1 MTEGE
6 GGEYLGAPRRW
17 KLLIAPAGNVALAWA
32 AAAFGL
38 MFGVLVRDAGAEWLK
53 IVGVSTAV
61 GLSCLLAGGTFRM
74 LERIAWPSLWE
85 RRRRDL
91 YRVLSSSPPTPV
103 RWGRGVAVFTAVTA
117 ASFAAA
123 SFLGYGWE
131 VTGGWFGGVAATGVA
146 IWAAVRRTN
155 KK

>member
-1 MTEGE
+1 MIEEGK
-6 GGEYLGAPRRW
+6 GSEYLGAPHRW

-38 MFGVLVRDAGAEWLK
+38 MFGVLARDAGTEWLK
-53 IVGVSTAV
+53 VAGIAAAV
-61 GLSCLLAGGTFRM
+61 GLGCLLAGGTFRL
-74 LERIAWPSLWE
+74 LERIAWPALWE
-85 RRRRDL
+85 KRRREL
-91 YRVLSSSPPTPV
+91 YRVLSTSPAPM
-103 RWGRGVAVFTAVTA
+103 RWWRGAAVFATVTA

-146 IWAAVRRTN
+146 IWTAVRRTN